1 MEKTHNG
8 LEMLLTSQLLI
19 DLFDNYKVKG
29 LTKNYGNMFVKEL
42 EKATIKSYNEVYAN
56 DPEFTTNSL
65 KIKNR
70 MINQIASLNEADAIL
85 FSEFLNK
92 FINNIDI
99 ARKKGVVFF
108 DKLL

>member
-1 MEKTHNG
+1 MKETHNG

-29 LTKNYGNMFVKEL
+29 LTKNYGKMFFREL
-42 EKATIKSYNEVYAN
+42 EKATIKSYNENYSN

-70 MINQIASLNEADAIL
+70 MITQIAELNEADAIL

-92 FINNIDI
+92 FINNIDL
-99 ARKKGVVFF
+99 ARKKGVIFF